1 MRALFA
7 LFIRSVREDA
17 RARLPPILRAALV
30 LVILLILWA
39 NERDFTRSTAP
50 GREFLGMVLFANLGL
65 IAIATLGIFS
75 SAITEEKEDQTL
87 TLLRM
92 TRLSPLAILFG
103 KGTSRLLLAALLL
116 AAQIPFTLLAVTLGG
131 VSLEQVFQGYAVLG
145 ATLFFLCN
153 LALLCSVLCRTTL
166 RSGIWTGVLAAILF
180 VVLPIICATTALRNS
195 SPGSFSPQTAWQYFS
210 VGVVEANPVYALAM
224 LIFERSAR
232 ALPGMNMASHVW
244 INLSAGALCFLLAW
258 LAFDRCCANAGE
270 EFVQRRKGGVL
281 RLSAR
286 ARRRPSCKRPLAWT
300 DFHFLIG
307 GLRGLLIRFGICVLI
322 FGGAYAFERWVSHSW
337 DTDPE
342 RILRD
347 TGQVTMLFALIYF
360 GLDASLLASRIF
372 GDERRQLTLGT
383 LLTLPKHTGW
393 FIRQKLLGGSP
404 VIIPSAVLFGTGAWL
419 DIALSNSD
427 YSLWR
432 QVSNGNW
439 LVISYIVS
447 QALLLPVLIAWLSL
461 KLRRGA
467 MPAGIALMAAMNV
480 LIVVIIETAFRG
492 SNEKWFIGHAAACSA
507 LLAVAFA
514 ILIHHT
520 LPRVAAAE

>member
-39 NERDFTRSTAP
+39 NERDFTRRTAP

-224 LIFERSAR
+224 LIIERMPS
-232 ALPGMNMASHVW
+232 MNVASHLW
-244 INLSAGALCFLLAW
+244 INLGAGALCFLLAW

-270 EFVQRRKGGVL
+270 EIVQRRKGGA
-281 RLSAR
+281 SR
-286 ARRRPSCKRPLAWT
+286 ARRRPSCKRALVWK
-300 DFHFLIG
+300 DFHFTLG
-307 GLRGLLIRFGICVLI
+307 GLRGLLIRLGICALI
-322 FGGAYAFERWVSHSW
+322 FGGVYAFERWVAHGWNPDS
-337 DTDPE
+337 E
-342 RILRD
+342 RVLRD
-347 TGQVTMLFALIYF
+347 TGQLTMVFALIYF
-360 GLDASLLASRIF
+360 GLDTSLLASRLF
-372 GDERRQLTLGT
+372 GDERRHLTLGT
-383 LLTLPKHTGW
+383 LMTLPKTTGW
-393 FIRQKLLGGSP
+393 MIRQKLRACFPAIL
-404 VIIPSAVLFGTGAWL
+404 PSAVLFGTGFG
-419 DIALSNSD
+419 
-427 YSLWR
+427 LWIEFDR
-432 QVSNGNW
+432 HGAHHLFRWVVHRDGW
-439 LVISYIVS
+439 LVLSYIGS
-447 QALLLPVLIAWLSL
+447 QALILPVLIAWLSL

-467 MPAGIALMAAMNV
+467 MPAGIAIMVAMNV
-480 LIVVIIETAFRG
+480 LVGVIVDTIFRG
-492 SNEKWFIGHAAACSA
+492 SSEKAFIGIAACCTA
-507 LLAVAFA
+507 LFANVLA
-514 ILIHHT
+514 ILIHRS